1 MHRPLHSHLF
11 LQPAN
16 ILLQDWIVPQGWPHH
31 TIQQTPATTTHLFPQ
46 PANGTTGLA
55 TPHHTADTPAT
66 TTRIFFFGQPL
77 VPQGWPHTIQQ
88 TPATTTHTFF
98 FSQPLVQQGWLHTI
112 QQIPA
117 TTSTTH
123 TFFFSQL
130 TAHCHLEGVTS
141 RLSLARPLRL
151 LSPTRN
157 LMHWYDRRLSDT
169 WFSRITAATT
179 ARTRSRRV
187 NYGGKEYI
195 HAGHAVVSGLTFY
208 SWKRTP
214 SEPQRNTQ
222 WTTKVTPWCFIKSQ
236 HWIYWSEKVSSFFI
250 YIYFHF
256 IFDVWG
262 E

>member
-98 FSQPLVQQGWLHTI
+98 FSQ
-112 QQIPA
+112 
-117 TTSTTH
+117 
-123 TFFFSQL
+123 L

-208 SWKRTP
+208 S
-214 SEPQRNTQ
+214 
-222 WTTKVTPWCFIKSQ
+222 
-236 HWIYWSEKVSSFFI
+236 
-250 YIYFHF
+250 
-256 IFDVWG
+256 
-262 E
+262 